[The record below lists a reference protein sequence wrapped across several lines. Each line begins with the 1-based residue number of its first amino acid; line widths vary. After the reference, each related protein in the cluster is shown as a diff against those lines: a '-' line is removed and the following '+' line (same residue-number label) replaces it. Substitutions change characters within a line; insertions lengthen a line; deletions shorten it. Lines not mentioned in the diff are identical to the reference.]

1 MKNTFLKITFAVMA
15 IIGVTTV
22 SSCKKGENDPFL
34 SLRSRKARVTGEWK
48 LTKGTVTETDNSG
61 GTTNTDVTTYTETTS
76 SSGGFTTQYSE
87 TLTIEKDNTF
97 EVVIVENGVSNTIR
111 GNWYFSG
118 KVKDQ
123 DLKKKEAIVFSETQ
137 YISPTGTTQ
146 YAGLYAD
153 QILLMDQLKNK
164 ELIFKGDITYSDSD
178 GYAASYSY
186 DRTFEKQ

>member
-1 MKNTFLKITFAVMA
+1 MKNTFLKITFAAMA
-15 IIGVTTV
+15 IVGVTAV

-48 LTKGTVTETDNSG
+48 LTKGTITETDNSG

-76 SSGGFTTQYSE
+76 SSGGVTTQYTE

-97 EVVIVENGVSNTIR
+97 EVVIVENGLTSTIR

-118 KVKDQ
+118 KVKDE

-137 YISPTGTTQ
+137 YINPGGSTQ
-146 YAGLYAD
+146 YTGLYAD

-164 ELIFKGDITYSDSD
+164 ELIFKGDVKYSDSD

>member
-1 MKNTFLKITFAVMA
+1 MA
-15 IIGVTTV
+15 IVGVTAV

-48 LTKGTVTETDNSG
+48 LTKGTITETDNSG
-61 GTTNTDVTTYTETTS
+61 GATNTDVTTYTETTS
-76 SSGGFTTQYSE
+76 SSGGVTTQYTE

-97 EVVIVENGVSNTIR
+97 EVVIVENGLTSTIR

-118 KVKDQ
+118 KVKDE

-137 YISPTGTTQ
+137 YINPGGSTQ
-146 YAGLYAD
+146 YTGLYAD

-164 ELIFKGDITYSDSD
+164 ELIFKGDVKYSDSD

>member
-1 MKNTFLKITFAVMA
+1 MKNTFLKMAFAAVA
-15 IIGVTTV
+15 IIGITSV

-34 SLRSRKARVTGEWK
+34 SLRSRKARITGEWK
-48 LTKGTVTETDNSG
+48 LTKGTITQSQTSG
-61 GTTNTDVTTYTETTS
+61 GVTDSQVTTYTESTS
-76 SSGGFTTQYSE
+76 STGGFTSTYSE
-87 TLTIEKDNTF
+87 TLTIEKDNTY

-118 KVKDQ
+118 KVKDA

-137 YISPTGTTQ
+137 YISPSGTTQ
-146 YAGLYAD
+146 YTGLYAD

-164 ELIFKGDITYSDSD
+164 EVVFKGDITYSDSD
-178 GYAASYSY
+178 GEAATYSY

>member
-1 MKNTFLKITFAVMA
+1 MAFAAVA
-15 IIGVTTV
+15 IIGITSV

-34 SLRSRKARVTGEWK
+34 SLRSRKARITGEWK
-48 LTKGTVTETDNSG
+48 LTKGTITQSQTSG
-61 GTTNTDVTTYTETTS
+61 GVTDSQVTTYTESTS
-76 SSGGFTTQYSE
+76 STGGFTSTYSE
-87 TLTIEKDNTF
+87 TLTIEKDNTY

-118 KVKDQ
+118 KVKDA

-137 YISPTGTTQ
+137 YISPSGTTQ
-146 YAGLYAD
+146 YTGLYAD

-164 ELIFKGDITYSDSD
+164 EVVFKGDITYSDSD
-178 GYAASYSY
+178 GEAATYSY